1 MDFTILQTIIL
12 SGLVLGSL
20 YALMSTGLSLI
31 WGTVRMFNF
40 AHGSLVMLGAY
51 VAWSIGNDRGL
62 GLGKWAGALLG
73 CAALFG
79 VGMLAERLLVRSF
92 IDKRNAVIMV
102 LITTLAASSFIDNS
116 ALIIWGARMKRLA
129 TMWPGKIP
137 MLGGVIQGN
146 DLLAIILAPVML
158 ILLWLFL
165 KWTRMGMAIRGVEQ
179 NLDFSRL
186 VGVNV
191 SSIYRITFGLGAAM
205 AAVAGVL
212 LGVKNFMS
220 PDMGGDTLL
229 KAFVVVVLGGLGN
242 IPGTIGAAYI
252 VGLLEAASMHFVGMY
267 WSGAVLFV
275 VMILVLLVR
284 PTGIFGER

>member
-1 MDFTILQTIIL
+1 MDITILQTIIL

-62 GLGKWAGALLG
+62 GLGKWVGAILG

-92 IDKRNAVIMV
+92 INKRNAVIMV

-137 MLGGVIQGN
+137 ILAGVVQGN

-165 KWTRMGMAIRGVEQ
+165 KRTRMGMAIRGVEQ

-252 VGLLEAASMHFVGMY
+252 VGLLEAASMQFVGMY
-267 WSGAVLFV
+267 WSGAVLFL
-275 VMILVLLVR
+275 VMILVLIVR